1 MKMRNLIALMA
12 MALFCFSSI
21 AQSTVKIGYADID
34 YILSE
39 MPETK
44 QIESDLK
51 VHESQLQNQYQAKV
65 QDYQAKLE
73 QYQQGASAMTDL
85 IRTDKEREL
94 TQLQQNIQLFQQDA
108 QLDLQKKT
116 AELFQPIYKKME
128 EAINTV
134 ANENGYTFILS
145 ARIGSIDVV
154 LYANEEND
162 VSDLVLKKMGITLQ
176 NSN

>member
-1 MKMRNLIALMA
+1 MKMRNLTALLA
-12 MALFCFSSI
+12 MTLVCYGSI
-21 AQSTVKIGYADID
+21 AQTTVKIGYADID

-39 MPETK
+39 MPDTK

-51 VHESQLQNQYQAKV
+51 VHETQLQNQYQAKV

-73 QYQQGASAMTDL
+73 QYQQGASTMTDL

-94 TQLQQNIQLFQQDA
+94 TQLQQNIQIFQQDA

-116 AELFQPIYKKME
+116 AELFQPIYKKIE

-134 ANENGYTFILS
+134 ASESGYTFILS

-154 LYANEEND
+154 LYAKEEND
-162 VSDLVLKKMGITLQ
+162 VSDLVLSKMGITPQ